1 MAPVIVVTIHIAIIP
16 SMVSVIA
23 AFEEIQIVNP
33 VPGHVAR
40 EAVTTVQVP
49 MPKFPVSLKPGRKGP
64 RPACA
69 DASGTPAKNRHTPKI
84 SEQIVRFLIRLV
96 FVFMAVSNVPV
107 TVTD

>member
-16 SMVSVIA
+16 SIVSVIA

-64 RPACA
+64 RPAIHVIVM
-69 DASGTPAKNRHTPKI
+69 RHVRPV
-84 SEQIVRFLIRLV
+84 SAIVCRCIRH
-96 FVFMAVSNVPV
+96 ARQKQAYAENQ
-107 TVTD
+107 